1 MLQNKLEEQNAF
13 YLAFQDLTVRFLA
26 TNFAITSSKLYF
38 YMIDL
43 NQPRTPPIKYR
54 KDYRPSDYLITK
66 TQLNFQLFDEYVL
79 VTSELKIH
87 RNPIYNN
94 QPLVDLCLDGIQ
106 LQLVSIKV
114 DNKILSEQ
122 DYVITKDQLVLSK
135 VNKSFI
141 LTTEVKIYP
150 ARNTSLEGL
159 YLSNGK
165 FCTQCEAEGF
175 RKITYY
181 VDRPEIMS
189 EFFVSIEADQ
199 SNFPLLLSNGNPTSS
214 MNLENNRHI
223 AHWHDPFPKPSYLF
237 ALVAGDLDC
246 LQDKFITMSNR
257 KVILKL
263 FVDRGKLDQCR
274 FAMDSLI
281 EAMKWDEQRFGR
293 EYDLDLYMIVAVS
306 DFNMGAMEN
315 KGLNIF
321 NTAFVLANKKSATDS
336 DFENVER
343 VIAHEYFH
351 NWTGNRITCRDW
363 FQLSL
368 KEGLTVFRDQKFS
381 ETMQSEVVER
391 INQVKIIRSA
401 QFAEDSGPMAHPI
414 RPDSYIEM
422 NNFYTVTVYNK
433 GAEVIR
439 MMHTLVGEDGFRKG
453 MDLYFDRFDGQAVT
467 CEDFIQSM
475 ESANGVD
482 WTLFRNWYSQ
492 SGTPKLKAELKTV
505 TKNSRKGL
513 DLSSNTKIIISFS
526 QTCPSAN
533 TNPKDCDNKPYM
545 IPIRTSLLHQD
556 GSLIEIKQTSKEKWQ
571 QEILLILTDYHQ
583 EFELEINVPAEAED
597 CSYIPSLLR
606 NFSAPVKL
614 EYDYSINQLTHL
626 YAHDSDPFNR
636 WDAGQTLMTRVIL
649 SENKTISQNEL
660 AGIGVAFKKLLNDS
674 KLDNALKSLAIQLP
688 SLSSLIGE
696 VDSVDLDD
704 LFLKHRQLKYF
715 LARELQDQWLTIVN
729 QYSNREKVNSGDRS
743 LKNTALSYLMMA
755 DEAKHISLVA
765 EHQNNA
771 SNMTDE
777 IAALQIICRSELLSS
792 AEFRT
797 EQIDQ
802 FLKKWKNEDLVL
814 DKWFTAQV
822 LQDTPDV
829 IENVKLLLSNECFSI
844 FNPNKVRAL
853 IGSFAAG
860 NIPQFHCAT
869 GSGYDFITQQ
879 VIQLNEVNPQ
889 MGARLVK
896 QFSQW
901 RKFDKKRQA
910 LIKDCLEQ
918 ILTLQNLSP
927 DIFEIASKSLNG

>member
-1 MLQNKLEEQNAF
+1 MIEQK
-13 YLAFQDLTVRFLA
+13 QPA
-26 TNFAITSSKLYF
+26 TPLV
-38 YMIDL
+38 
-43 NQPRTPPIKYR
+43 KYR

-66 TQLNFQLFDEYVL
+66 TQLNFQLFENYVL
-79 VTSELKIH
+79 VTSELNIT
-87 RNPIYNN
+87 RNPIYSN
-94 QPLVDLCLDGIQ
+94 QPLANLCLDGVQ
-106 LQLVSIKV
+106 LELKSIKI
-114 DNKILSEQ
+114 DNELLTEDDYEIAVEQLIL
-122 DYVITKDQLVLSK
+122 KK
-135 VNKSFI
+135 VSNSFV

-150 ARNTSLEGL
+150 ANNTSLEGL

-181 VDRPEIMS
+181 LDRPEIMS

-199 SNFPLLLSNGNPTSS
+199 SDYPLLLSNGNPTDGKV
-214 MNLENNRHI
+214 LDNNRHV
-223 AHWHDPFPKPSYLF
+223 ACWHDPFPKPSYLF

-246 LQDKFITMSNR
+246 LQDNFTTMSNR
-257 KVILKL
+257 QVSLKL
-263 FVDRGKLDQCR
+263 FVDKGKLDQCR

-321 NTAFVLANKKSATDS
+321 NTAYVLANKQSATDS

-391 INQVKIIRSA
+391 INQVKIIRST

-439 MMHTLVGEDGFRKG
+439 MMHTLLGEEGFRKG

-475 ESANGVD
+475 ESANDVD
-482 WTLFRNWYSQ
+482 WALFRSWYSQ
-492 SGTPKLKAELKTV
+492 SGTPKLRAELEIDEKGT
-505 TKNSRKGL
+505 NS
-513 DLSSNTKIIISFS
+513 SSNKKVTIKFS
-526 QTCPSAN
+526 QSCSSSN
-533 TNPKDCDNKPYM
+533 IDPKYNNNKPFM
-545 IPIRTSLLHQD
+545 IPVRTSLFDQK
-556 GSLIEIKQTSKEKWQ
+556 GSPIQIKQVTEDKWQ
-571 QEILLILTDYHQ
+571 QETLLVVTESQ
-583 EFELEINVPAEAED
+583 QQFELEINRPSDASETN
-597 CSYIPSLLR
+597 YIPSLLR

-614 EYDYSINQLTHL
+614 AFDYNIDQLTCL
-626 YAHDSDPFNR
+626 FAHDTDPFNR
-636 WDAGQTLMTRVIL
+636 WDAGQTLMTRVL
-649 SENKTISQNEL
+649 VAEGKTIPQDEL
-660 AGIGVAFKKLLNDS
+660 TGISLAFKNLLDDRD
-674 KLDNALKSLAIQLP
+674 LDNAFKALAIQLP

-696 VDSVDLDD
+696 AESIDLDR
-704 LFLKHRQLKYF
+704 LFDKHRQLKNY
-715 LARELQDQWLTIVN
+715 LATALEKQWAAI
-729 QYSNREKVNSGDRS
+729 YDKYKDKIDANSGDRS
-743 LKNTALSYLMMA
+743 LKISALNYLLHANETKYLSLAVKQQNTAT
-755 DEAKHISLVA
+755 
-765 EHQNNA
+765 
-771 SNMTDE
+771 NMTDE
-777 IAALQIICRSELLSS
+777 ISALQMICNTKIASS
-792 AEFRT
+792 SDSRIAQTNRF
-797 EQIDQ
+797 QQ
-802 FLKKWKNEDLVL
+802 KWKDEELVL
-814 DKWFTAQV
+814 DKWFTAQA
-822 LQDTPDV
+822 LQDSHEV
-829 IENVKLLLSNECFSI
+829 VENINTLLSHDSFSMT
-844 FNPNKVRAL
+844 NPNKVRAL
-853 IGSFAAG
+853 IASFAAG
-860 NIPQFHCAT
+860 NITQFHCAT
-869 GSGYDFITQQ
+869 GAGYDFITRQ
-879 VIQLNEVNPQ
+879 VIQLNEINGQ

-910 LIKDCLEQ
+910 LLKDCLEQ
-918 ILTLQNLSP
+918 ILALENLSP
-927 DIFEIASKSLNG
+927 DIFEIASKSLEG